1 MIKVKYNPETTLVN
15 GYFPANINYPSITI
29 DDVNKTITDQSGIL
43 PYIEI
48 TKEQH
53 EEGMGKNMVVVNGN
67 YQEYVKTSAELLQN
81 AKDNKIAE
89 IQTAK
94 EIDLYLNVGYNN
106 KDFISSEKAVSN
118 MTGAI
123 ILNQD
128 SYNWLDANGN
138 PNIMTVNDLKGL
150 VGIIATQRSL
160 IYNKEALKIK
170 AVNDAQTIEDI
181 NNINWESDLDL
192 GLDLKTE
199 TTIESI

>member
-1 MIKVKYNPETTLVN
+1 MYIKNIETGLITFQEGTYLELSKSFRDEHMEVTQDE
-15 GYFPANINYPSITI
+15 INTY
-29 DDVNKTITDQSGIL
+29 
-43 PYIEI
+43 
-48 TKEQH
+48 
-53 EEGMGKNMVVVNGN
+53 
-67 YQEYVKTSAELLQN
+67 LLQE
-81 AKDNKIAE
+81 AKNNKIAE

-94 EIDLYLNVGYNN
+94 ETDLYLNVSYNN

-128 SYNWLDANGN
+128 SYSWLDADGN
-138 PNIMTVNDLKGL
+138 SVTMTVNDLKGL

-170 AVNDAQTIEDI
+170 VVNDAQTIEDI
-181 NNINWESDLDL
+181 NNINWESDLNL

>member
-29 DDVNKTITDQSGIL
+29 DEVNKTITDQSGIF

-48 TKEQH
+48 SEEQR

-67 YQEYVKTSAELLQN
+67 YQEYVKTSDELLQETKN
-81 AKDNKIAE
+81 NKIAE

-94 EIDLYLNVGYNN
+94 EIDLYLNVSYNN

-123 ILNQD
+123 ILDQD
-128 SYNWLDANGN
+128 SYNWLDAYGN
-138 PNIMTVNDLKGL
+138 SVTMTVNDLKSL

-160 IYNKEALKIK
+160 VYNKEATKIK
-170 AVNDAQTIEDI
+170 EINEAQTIEEVNLIDWNLSLAFSPAFNSGVI
-181 NNINWESDLDL
+181 DS
-192 GLDLKTE
+192 
-199 TTIESI
+199 

>member
-29 DDVNKTITDQSGIL
+29 DDVNKTITDQSGIF

-94 EIDLYLNVGYNN
+94 EIDLYLNVSYNN

-123 ILNQD
+123 ILDQD
-128 SYNWLDANGN
+128 SYNWLDVNGN
-138 PNIMTVNDLKGL
+138 PNIMTVNDLRNL
-150 VGIIATQRSL
+150 IGIIATQRSL